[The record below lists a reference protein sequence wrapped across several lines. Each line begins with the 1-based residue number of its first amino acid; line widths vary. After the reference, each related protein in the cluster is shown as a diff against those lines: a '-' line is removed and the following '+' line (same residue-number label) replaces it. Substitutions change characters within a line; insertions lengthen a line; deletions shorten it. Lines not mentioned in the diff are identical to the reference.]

1 VTISS
6 ALAALS
12 AGLDRDEQLA
22 RAAAEDHGDTW
33 QARETWWLE
42 GVEHHT
48 VFNAARGELAHVAYA
63 YEENA
68 PHIARQDPKRTF
80 RQVEA
85 IRQALTIV
93 RHQTLLFDSARD
105 RADAERHAF
114 EQGFQAA
121 AGLFIEALAKGY
133 TEDTTETEKP

>member
-1 VTISS
+1 MTIHT

-22 RAAAEDHGDTW
+22 RATLDDWESDIVGGIDVVGTLGGD
-33 QARETWWLE
+33 AY
-42 GVEHHT
+42 G
-48 VFNAARGELAHVAYA
+48 HVL
-63 YEENA
+63 
-68 PHIARQDPKRTF
+68 RQDPARTL
-80 RQVEA
+80 RHVEA
-85 IRQALTIV
+85 IQQVLTIV

-121 AGLFIEALAKGY
+121 AGVFIEALAKGY

>member
-22 RAAAEDHGDTW
+22 RAADDLQCDSGWGMHRTQGTLGF
-33 QARETWWLE
+33 TIS
-42 GVEHHT
+42 
-48 VFNAARGELAHVAYA
+48 
-63 YEENA
+63 
-68 PHIARQDPKRTF
+68 PHIGHIHEVEAAEHIVRNGPDRVL
-80 RQVEA
+80 RHVEA
-85 IRQALTIV
+85 IQQVLTIV

-133 TEDTTETEKP
+133 TEDTSETETP